1 MPTKPH
7 PVTQCQKPTG
17 FFGRLTLRRMNKS
30 HSKVTDWGLSHVSI
44 QPPFTILDVGCG
56 GGRTVSK
63 LAARATQ
70 GKIFGIDYS
79 PDSVAFSQK
88 LNAESIS
95 TGRVELRQASVSE
108 LPFPDNTFDLLTAVE
123 THFWWPNLPSDLREV
138 FRVTK
143 PGAQLVIIAEVYKGA
158 TAFASRLVEK
168 TAPQTGIQMLTPD
181 EHRNLLA
188 NAGYAAI
195 RIETLPA
202 KGWLCAIAQKP
213 Q

>member
-1 MPTKPH
+1 MSRRAV

-30 HSKVTDWGLSHVSI
+30 HSKVTDWGLSQISV
-44 QPPFTILDVGCG
+44 QPDFTILDVGCG

-63 LAARATQ
+63 LAALATQ
-70 GKIFGIDYS
+70 GKVFGIDYS
-79 PDSVAFSQK
+79 PDSVAYSQK

-95 TGRVELRQASVSE
+95 AGGAEIRQASVSQ
-108 LPFPDNTFDLLTAVE
+108 LPFPDNTFDLITAVE
-123 THFWWPNLPSDLREV
+123 THFWWPNLPSDLLEV

-143 PGAQLVIIAEVYKGA
+143 PSGQLVIIAEVYKGA
-158 TAFASRLVEK
+158 PALASRLVEK
-168 TAPQTGIQMLTPD
+168 YAPQTGIQMLTPD
-181 EHRNLLA
+181 EHRDLLA
-188 NAGYAAI
+188 NAGYTHI
-195 RIETLPA
+195 KLETLPA